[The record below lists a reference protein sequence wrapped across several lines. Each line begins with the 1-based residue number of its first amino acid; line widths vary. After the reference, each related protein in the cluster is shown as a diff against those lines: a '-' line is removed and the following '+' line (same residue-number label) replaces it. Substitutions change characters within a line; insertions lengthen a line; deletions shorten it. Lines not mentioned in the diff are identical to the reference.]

1 MVAMKKLPAYIMVI
15 ALLVMN
21 IASAAH
27 ADCAEGTVCGG
38 IQAVVS
44 IDDAGNDSGDQ
55 DKEQRNAA
63 CDCCATCGG
72 HNHSQAVFFTGK
84 AEHFAT
90 TSKMYNS
97 QSGEDYF
104 SQLHYPPSK
113 PPKA

>member
-1 MVAMKKLPAYIMVI
+1 MKKLPAYIMVI

-44 IDDAGNDSGDQ
+44 IDDAGDHDGEKQ
-55 DKEQRNAA
+55 NAA

-72 HNHSQAVFFTGK
+72 HHHHHAAFTNGK
-84 AEHFAT
+84 AVPMMD
-90 TSKMYNS
+90 TSQTLHSNS
-97 QSGEDYF
+97 GDTYL
-104 SQLHYPPSK
+104 SQLNYPPSK
-113 PPKA
+113 PPKS

>member
-1 MVAMKKLPAYIMVI
+1 MKKLPAYIMVI

-27 ADCAEGTVCGG
+27 ADCVEGTVCGG

-44 IDDAGNDSGDQ
+44 IDDAGDHDSEKQ
-55 DKEQRNAA
+55 NVA

-72 HNHSQAVFFTGK
+72 HHHHQAAFANGKVEHIAATSQTLHSQAGD
-84 AEHFAT
+84 
-90 TSKMYNS
+90 S
-97 QSGEDYF
+97 YF